1 MVQHWKCCVRK
12 RTAGSNPVLSA
23 NKKGWVFAHLFLLL
37 GDVDLNLFRFA
48 IRVLC
53 TRHSCREFSPARN
66 GNILS
71 SPPIKKGEFLLVF
84 FCCLGGV
91 DLNLF
96 RFAIRVLAPVI
107 LAESSRPRETAISCP
122 LRQQKKASFYS
133 SFFVA
138 WGCRFEPV

>member
-23 NKKGWVFAHLFLLL
+23 NKKDGFLPIFFCCLDGIRTNLRKQAIYIILIFGVEASLQQKNALAFSKTSILSSPPIKKDGFLPIFFSLL

-71 SPPIKKGEFLLVF
+71 SPPRKKHAF
-84 FCCLGGV
+84 
-91 DLNLF
+91 
-96 RFAIRVLAPVI
+96 
-107 LAESSRPRETAISCP
+107 
-122 LRQQKKASFYS
+122 
-133 SFFVA
+133 
-138 WGCRFEPV
+138 